1 MLKCLATFCE
11 ITNFGNDNKI
21 LHCTKNYEQR
31 LNHHHNITKIT
42 IE

>member
-21 LHCTKNYEQR
+21 LHCTKEQR
-31 LNHHHNITKIT
+31 LNHHRNITKIT